1 MNVRLL
7 LMAAVTGG
15 LVLVQSTAG
24 GAGGGKKDEPFPKTK
39 PGPEHELLAKLKG
52 SYETKMKLWMGP
64 GEPKE
69 STAKTKRTMIM
80 DGLFLQENHS
90 GDFLGMP
97 FKGMGIVGYDTLKK
111 KYFMGWIDNFG
122 TSLTVAEGSYDP
134 AAKAWT
140 YVGEEES
147 PQMGK
152 MKMRD
157 VLTMVSGTVQRLEMY
172 RTPVGKDGKE
182 FKLMEIV
189 YTRVP
194 EASIQSPRKKGG

>member
-15 LVLVQSTAG
+15 LVLMQSTAG
-24 GAGGGKKDEPFPKTK
+24 GGDKKDEAIPKVK
-39 PGPEHELLAKLKG
+39 PGPEHQLLAKLKG
-52 SYETKMKLWMGP
+52 SYEARMKVWMGP

-69 STAKTKRTMIM
+69 STAKTKRTVIM

-111 KYFMGWIDNFG
+111 KYIMGWIDNFG
-122 TSLTVAEGSYDP
+122 TSLVVAEGTYDS

-140 YVGEEES
+140 YVGEEEN

-157 VLTMVSGTVQRLEMY
+157 VLTMVSDTEQRLEMY

-182 FKLMEIV
+182 FKMIEV
-189 YTRVP
+189 TYFRVP
-194 EASIQSPRKKGG
+194 EAKIQGPRKKGG